1 MSSRFLK
8 LIPAM
13 LAPALVKEGFLRTS
27 LRSAR
32 RWASGHATIVS
43 LVLLGSAFASAA
55 TPLKVCA
62 DPDNLPFS
70 NRKAQGFDNKI
81 AAVLAQELGRNLQ
94 FVWQRAGRG
103 FVRENLNKGVCDVL
117 VGVPAQFRPV
127 LTTAPYYSSSY
138 VFVTRRDRRLKISSF
153 DDPRLKDLKIGV
165 QILDDDYA
173 PPARALSRRQLVAN
187 IVGFEVDGEEAGDIV
202 RAVAQKKV
210 DVAVV
215 WGPLAG
221 YYAVRQAVP
230 LELAPVEPEFDPP
243 ALPFRFAMSLGVRKS
258 DRALKEQLERALAK
272 RHAQINRILRAY
284 SVPEY
289 QIAMTEA
296 KLR

>member
-8 LIPAM
+8 LCVP
-13 LAPALVKEGFLRTS
+13 LLL
-27 LRSAR
+27 LLSAI
-32 RWASGHATIVS
+32 G
-43 LVLLGSAFASAA
+43 SAA

-70 NRKAQGFDNKI
+70 NRKAEGFDNKI
-81 AAVLAQELGRNLQ
+81 AAVLAQELGRRVE

-103 FVRENLNKGVCDVL
+103 FVRENLNKGLCDVL

-127 LTTAPYYSSSY
+127 LTTTPYYSSSY
-138 VFVTRRDRRLKISSF
+138 VFVTCKDSKLNIRSF
-153 DDPRLKDLKIGV
+153 DDPQLKKLKIGV

-173 PPARALSRRQLVAN
+173 PPAQALARRQVVGN
-187 IVGFEVDGEEAGDIV
+187 IVGFDVDGEEAGEIV
-202 RAVAQKKV
+202 HAVARKKI

-221 YYAVRQAVP
+221 YYAARQRVP

-243 ALPFRFAMSLGVRKS
+243 ALPFRFAMAVGVRKS
-258 DRALKEQLERALAK
+258 DHALKEQLEKALLK
-272 RHAQINRILRAY
+272 RHAQIEHILRAY
-284 SVPEY
+284 SVPQY
-289 QIAMTEA
+289 GSAITEA
-296 KLR
+296 KLK

>member
-8 LIPAM
+8 LCC
-13 LAPALVKEGFLRTS
+13 V
-27 LRSAR
+27 
-32 RWASGHATIVS
+32 
-43 LVLLGSAFASAA
+43 LVLGPVFASAA

-70 NRKAQGFDNKI
+70 NRKAEGFDNKI
-81 AAVLAQELGRNLQ
+81 AELLAQELGRKVE

-103 FVRENLNKGVCDVL
+103 FVRENLNKRACDVL

-127 LTTAPYYSSSY
+127 LTTTPYYSSSY
-138 VFVTRRDRRLKISSF
+138 VFVTRKDSKLKINSF
-153 DDPRLKDLKIGV
+153 DDPRLKNMKIGV
-165 QILDDDYA
+165 QVLDDDYA
-173 PPARALSRRQLVAN
+173 PPARALSRRQLTRN
-187 IVGFEVDGEEAGDIV
+187 LVGFEVTGNEAGDIV

-221 YYAVRQAVP
+221 YYAARQRVP
-230 LELAPVEPEFDPP
+230 LELSPVEPELDPP

-258 DRALKEQLERALAK
+258 DSELKEQLERALLK
-272 RHAQINRILRAY
+272 RHAQIERILRAY

-289 QIAMTEA
+289 ETAITQARL
-296 KLR
+296 K

>member
-1 MSSRFLK
+1 MSSRFLN
-8 LIPAM
+8 LSPTLPSPAPVEERPFRAALRSRKFWA
-13 LAPALVKEGFLRTS
+13 LAPVKIVCILLLLSGF
-27 LRSAR
+27 A
-32 RWASGHATIVS
+32 
-43 LVLLGSAFASAA
+43 AA

-81 AAVLAQELGRNLQ
+81 AVVLAQELGRGVE

-103 FVRENLNKGVCDVL
+103 FVRENLNKHVCDLL

-138 VFVTRRDRRLKISSF
+138 VFVTRKDRKLNINSF

-173 PPARALSRRQLVAN
+173 PPARALARRQMVAN
-187 IVGFEVDGEEAGDIV
+187 IVGFDVDGEEAGDII

-221 YYAVRQAVP
+221 YYAARQRTP

-243 ALPFRFAMSLGVRKS
+243 SLPFRFAMSLGVRKS
-258 DRALKEQLERALAK
+258 DAGLKQQLERALLK
-272 RHAQINRILRAY
+272 RHAQIERILRAY

-289 QIAMTEA
+289 QSATTEA